1 MNKYIYVG
9 CLLFISAC
17 FACESDKLD
26 VLNYGTIEG
35 QVLDG
40 ESYQPLSGVM
50 ISTTPA
56 SITLLTDA
64 EGRFSIPKVKE
75 GDIEV
80 NLKRKDYIAN
90 SLKVAVYENEVT
102 TMNFLIF
109 KDYNETGNIS
119 IYDPVPGNG
128 AVDQHLAITLKWNVE
143 GKKAGV
149 ELLYSIYLFE
159 SNSTVQNL
167 LSEDVILKEV
177 VTDNL
182 KPNTT
187 YYWYVVAKHE
197 GNRVANSPTWTFKT
211 GEK

>member
-1 MNKYIYVG
+1 MKV
-9 CLLFISAC
+9 S
-17 FACESDKLD
+17 
-26 VLNYGTIEG
+26 EG
-35 QVLDG
+35 HDA
-40 ESYQPLSGVM
+40 
-50 ISTTPA
+50 A
-56 SITLLTDA
+56 SCSP
-64 EGRFSIPKVKE
+64 GRGQGS
-75 GDIEV
+75 
-80 NLKRKDYIAN
+80 
-90 SLKVAVYENEVT
+90 
-102 TMNFLIF
+102 
-109 KDYNETGNIS
+109 
-119 IYDPVPGNG
+119 
-128 AVDQHLAITLKWNVE
+128 Q
-143 GKKAGV
+143 KAGV